1 MHKIVSF
8 EYVVIHSFIFY
19 LATLCSLLSSFYT
32 THYPILI
39 ANTAKSKHLNVFQK
53 IYVCIICMYLCIYT
67 HTQTHECKY
76 FSVYVHIQKQN
87 KQHNQ
92 PHIYMC
98 IYRFYCL
105 SVRNDLALRTFFW
118 ILIFSLINILE
129 NSSSK

>member
-1 MHKIVSF
+1 MQGTREGDNPSGLSITATDFTV
-8 EYVVIHSFIFY
+8 YV
-19 LATLCSLLSSFYT
+19 
-32 THYPILI
+32 
-39 ANTAKSKHLNVFQK
+39 QD
-53 IYVCIICMYLCIYT
+53 
-67 HTQTHECKY
+67 KY

-92 PHIYMC
+92 PHIYIC